1 MSAFSPTLG
10 HWFAVAGG
18 GALGAVLRFWVATQ
32 LLPTRAFPAWPWA
45 TFTVNM
51 TGSLL
56 FGFLAVW
63 LAGSAALNEHLRYL
77 LMMGLLGSFT
87 TYSTFSFEVVR
98 LLDGGAWTLAAGYS
112 LTTLIGCVAF
122 AGLGLWMARIL
133 LE

>member
-1 MSAFSPTLG
+1 MTSFSPTMG

-18 GALGAVLRFWVATQ
+18 GALGAVLRFSVATQ
-32 LLPTRAFPAWPWA
+32 LLPAKPFPAWPWG
-45 TFTVNM
+45 TFTVNL

-63 LAGSAALNEHLRYL
+63 LASTAAVNDHLRYL

-98 LLDGGAWTLAAGYS
+98 LLDGGAWSLAGGYA
-112 LTTLIGCVAF
+112 LATMTGCVALAG
-122 AGLGLWMARIL
+122 AGLWVARL
-133 LE
+133 LFE

>member
-10 HWFAVAGG
+10 HWFAVAAG
-18 GALGAVLRFWVATQ
+18 GALGAMLRFWVATQ
-32 LLPTRAFPAWPWA
+32 LLPVRTFPAWPWG

-51 TGSLL
+51 AGSLL

-63 LAGSAALNEHLRYL
+63 LAGSSAINEQLRYL

-98 LLDGGAWTLAAGYS
+98 LLDGGAWGLAAGYS
-112 LTTLIGCVAF
+112 LTTLVGCVGF
-122 AGLGLWMARIL
+122 AGLGLWAARLL